1 MNDSAGN
8 TNYSTILFNITDDVN
23 PKINITFPLQ
33 NNTNHSD
40 NTIDI
45 NYTRSQILNLDNR
58 CWYSQM
64 ILMMLILPWLV
75 VQI

>member
-1 MNDSAGN
+1 MIQLGN
-8 TNYSTILFNITDDVN
+8 TNYSTILFNITDDIN

-45 NYTRSQILNLDNR
+45 NYTRSDINLQS
-58 CWYSQM
+58 CYYSNDTYEAEYY
-64 ILMMLILPWLV
+64 PG
-75 VQI
+75 